1 MRADFARLTQI
12 ASLLNLTKASE
23 VMDYWGENAGQMTWR
38 LTPPEV
44 RKVLSRRV
52 DFSAAQIAALK
63 LT

>member
-1 MRADFARLTQI
+1 
-12 ASLLNLTKASE
+12 
-23 VMDYWGENAGQMTWR
+23 MDYWGENAGQMTWR